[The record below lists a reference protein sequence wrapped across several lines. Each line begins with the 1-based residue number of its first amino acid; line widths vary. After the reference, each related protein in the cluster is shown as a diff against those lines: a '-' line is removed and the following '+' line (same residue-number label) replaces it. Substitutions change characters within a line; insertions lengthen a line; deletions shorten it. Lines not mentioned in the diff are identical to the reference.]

1 MEKSEFIKDSI
12 KRILGMMV
20 MILVFAI
27 GIFVLYF
34 SSLLVGQ
41 QEMLKTTG
49 EEFIIYL
56 DDEEEHEV
64 MSRTESTTSGEKDD
78 NTGVRVVK
86 PLAPV
91 EGVL

>member
-1 MEKSEFIKDSI
+1 MI
-12 KRILGMMV
+12 V

-27 GIFVLYF
+27 GIFALYF

-41 QEMLKTTG
+41 QEALKTTG
-49 EEFIIYL
+49 EEFIINL

-64 MSRTESTTSGEKDD
+64 MSKTESTTSGEIDD
-78 NTGVRVVK
+78 DTGVRVVK

-91 EGVL
+91 EGIL